1 MALTELEILEQI
13 SKHWVSYRKKW
24 KIQQNSCILACN
36 FARQILLRFDIDH
49 EVLPIGTT
57 VFNRRGWELF
67 GVPAKQLP
75 DDAWHVHCSS
85 QSLGKG
91 FGGHVIIQTENHFFD
106 PTVGAFSRPEKEMM
120 FGETVIVP
128 LANMEVHARDS
139 HTNKFWTFPIG
150 SGLYSFYIEKWN
162 TIYRR
167 SPDWQIS
174 PDKLGIPA
182 IVADMRRVLDFVAP
196 TPYNGTS

>member
-128 LANMEVHARDS
+128 LANIRYTLRSAPTSFGLSRLGRGCIPSTSRSGTPFTEGH
-139 HTNKFWTFPIG
+139 PIG
-150 SGLYSFYIEKWN
+150 RY
-162 TIYRR
+162 
-167 SPDWQIS
+167 P
-174 PDKLGIPA
+174 
-182 IVADMRRVLDFVAP
+182 P
-196 TPYNGTS
+196 TSWGYLR